1 MKELRQFVEVASRRS
16 ISAAAKHLNISQPA
30 LSRAIQKLESS
41 YGAPLF
47 LRNGAGVELS
57 AYGSALYSRAVK
69 VLPALDEAREEIE
82 HLQGRAKAAI
92 RIATGDLWGLVIL
105 PTITRQFALAHPDV
119 VVHVEIADEG
129 TRLQGLRDGVYD
141 LVFGTMSSRYG
152 PVVQV
157 EFAPMIRQAT
167 YIYCDRNH
175 PLAGSAGAGLDV
187 LLQQKWISP
196 GYDDDTGPAP
206 VARHPLDFAV
216 RVDTMM
222 NALLLLRNSPFLMAA
237 SSGFVSLFEEFG
249 ISRIDTRDV
258 GPGDESGAI
267 YPPRSLERLIVRDF
281 LRRARE
287 HSRQISL
294 PRMPIAEGSCSSADV

>member
-30 LSRAIQKLESS
+30 LSRAIQKLETS

-47 LRNGAGVELS
+47 VRNGAGVELS
-57 AYGSALYSRAVK
+57 AYGSALYSRAVR

-141 LVFGTMSSRYG
+141 LVFGTMSSRYD

-175 PLAGSAGAGLDV
+175 PLAGSAVAGLDV

-237 SSGFVSLFEEFG
+237 SSGFVALFDDFG
-249 ISRIDTRDV
+249 ISRINTGDI

-267 YPPRSLERLIVRDF
+267 YPPRSLERSIVRDF

-287 HSRQISL
+287 HSRQITL
-294 PRMPIAEGSCSSADV
+294 PRMPSADGGCSSAYV